1 MRTSVFP
8 RFAML
13 AAFSIAAACL
23 LNAQSGQLGQIDFR
37 TSGAPAAQQEF
48 IRGALLLHSFEYEDA
63 AEAFQRAEKLDPNFA
78 MAYWGEAMT
87 QNHPLWA
94 QVNVEAARAALVRLA
109 PAADAR
115 QAMASTEREK
125 MYLRA
130 VEALYGDGDKAAR
143 DLAYAAAMRELHER
157 FPQDDDASCFYALA
171 LLGTTEGVR
180 DTRAYMRAAALLE
193 EVFARN
199 PGHPGAIHYLIHCY
213 DDPAHAPLG
222 LRAARVYAKIAPAAS
237 HAQHM
242 ISHIYIAL
250 GDWDAVVTSNENA
263 VRVSEERLQRRRGPL
278 YNRSHHALHWLEYAY
293 LQQGHFHDG
302 RAKLET
308 MFADARASS
317 AGGNAGYY
325 AIMRATYIVAAPDA
339 KNAPPSLGSSGMSA
353 ATDSF
358 AGGWLAIQAG
368 DLDGVRKALTEIQTH
383 RGSSS
388 GATGYA
394 ARDSIVAGIL
404 ADELEALL
412 LVKQSRGE
420 DAVALLKKSAA
431 AEDGLSF
438 EFGPPEIVKPSH
450 ELLGEVLLEL
460 HRPAEARKQFELA
473 LERTPRRSLSLLG
486 EARAASQAGDTAG
499 SQRLY
504 AELREIW
511 QHADAGFAGLQEA
524 NHNLAGPADAKPASR
539 PMK

>member
-1 MRTSVFP
+1 MRASVFP

-13 AAFSIAAACL
+13 AAFSMAAACL
-23 LNAQSGQLGQIDFR
+23 LSAQSGQLGQIDFR

-94 QVNVEAARAALVRLA
+94 QVNVEAARAALARLA
-109 PAADAR
+109 PVADAR
-115 QAMASTEREK
+115 QAKAPAEREK

-143 DLAYAAAMRELHER
+143 DIAYAAAMRELHER

-180 DTRAYMRAAALLE
+180 DTRVYMRAAAILE

-263 VRVSEERLQRRRGPL
+263 VRVSEERLQRRGEPL
-278 YNRSHHALHWLEYAY
+278 FNRSHHALHWLEYAY
-293 LQQGHFHDG
+293 LQQGRFHDG

-308 MFADARASS
+308 MFADAHASS

-325 AIMRATYIVAAPDA
+325 ATMRATYIVAAPDV
-339 KNAPPSLGSSGMSA
+339 KNVPPSLSASGAGA

-358 AGGWLAIQAG
+358 ASGWLAIQAG
-368 DLDGVRKALTEIQTH
+368 DLDGARKTLSEIRAH

-388 GATGYA
+388 GTTGYA
-394 ARDSIVAGIL
+394 ARDGIVAGIL

-420 DAVALLKKSAA
+420 DAAALLQKAAA
-431 AEDGLSF
+431 AEEGLSF
-438 EFGPPEIVKPSH
+438 EFGPPEIVKPPH
-450 ELLGEVLLEL
+450 ELLGEVLLEM
-460 HRPAEARKQFELA
+460 HRPAEARRQFELA
-473 LERTPRRSLSLLG
+473 LERTPRRSVSLLG
-486 EARAASQAGDTAG
+486 EARAAGQAGDAAG

-511 QHADAGFAGLQEA
+511 KHADAGFAGLQEA
-524 NHNLAGPADAKPASR
+524 NHNLASLADAKAASR